1 MKNPDTSASQNIGQ
15 AAVHAYEEV
24 VPGYQSASAPGY
36 ESAAVPGYQEAV
48 PGYQEAVPGY
58 QETVTEYQAAVP
70 VYQSPAVPG
79 YQATAPVYQTEAVSG
94 YQTEAV
100 PGYQSATV
108 PGYQAT
114 VPGYRTEA
122 VPGYQTAIP
131 KYQSIRYSIG
141 HEPVITFVHEN
152 EGFTYDENDKGHRH
166 HGSVESP
173 VLEEGGDMFP
183 ESTSCCSNCPEGLT
197 CSLVFAIFA
206 AVLGMVNFGY
216 NTAVINAPQK
226 VIKDFITDVHYGRT
240 GSYLSEDTRDLIWSV
255 AVSIFAIGGM
265 VGGITGG
272 SVANKFGR
280 KGGLLMNNLMGLA
293 GAALMTFSKACGSF
307 EMLILGRLA
316 IGFNCGLSTA
326 LVPMYLSE
334 ISPVTLRG
342 GLGTLNQLGITVG
355 LLLSMILGI
364 NELLGTEEKW
374 PYLFGVAVIPAA
386 AQLLLL
392 PICPESPRYL
402 LITKQQEYS
411 ARKALERLRCTNHVD
426 DDLDEMRSE
435 ERAQGQEPQMS
446 VCQVMRCKSLHLPL
460 VIAVVMQLSQ
470 QLTGI
475 NAVFYY
481 STSLFIG
488 AGLSEAVSHYATM
501 GVGVIMVV
509 MTVVS
514 IPLMDRAGRRTLHLY
529 GLGGMFFCSIFIT
542 ISLLVKFLYEWV
554 TYLSVVSTLSFVV
567 FFAIGPGSIPWMITA
582 ELFSHGP
589 RPAAMSIAVFVNW
602 SANFL
607 VGLVFPQMQR
617 LFENY
622 SFLPFTGLLAIF
634 WIFTYRKVPE
644 TKNRTF
650 DEIAALFRRGGDE
663 EVVNVN
669 GLTAA
674 PMPQMKP
681 PPVVLHHH
689 HHPAAELV
697 ATTEEKNIETCKTK
711 F

>member
-1 MKNPDTSASQNIGQ
+1 MDNNGYDSSTEKSLNI
-15 AAVHAYEEV
+15 AVV
-24 VPGYQSASAPGY
+24 VQ
-36 ESAAVPGYQEAV
+36 
-48 PGYQEAVPGY
+48 
-58 QETVTEYQAAVP
+58 
-70 VYQSPAVPG
+70 
-79 YQATAPVYQTEAVSG
+79 
-94 YQTEAV
+94 
-100 PGYQSATV
+100 
-108 PGYQAT
+108 
-114 VPGYRTEA
+114 YRTMDASVNLSNLKEPIDGGKA
-122 VPGYQTAIP
+122 GF
-131 KYQSIRYSIG
+131 SIRGRSKY
-141 HEPVITFVHEN
+141 
-152 EGFTYDENDKGHRH
+152 
-166 HGSVESP
+166 
-173 VLEEGGDMFP
+173 
-183 ESTSCCSNCPEGLT
+183 GLT

-206 AVLGMVNFGY
+206 AVLGMVQFGY

-226 VIKDFITDVHYGRT
+226 VIQDFITSVHFART
-240 GSYLSEDTRDLIWSV
+240 GNHISDDNRDLIWSI

-272 SVANKFGR
+272 TIATKFGR
-280 KGGLLMNNLMGLA
+280 KGGLLLNNIMGVA
-293 GAALMTFSKACGSF
+293 GAALMTFSKACGSY

-316 IGFNCGLSTA
+316 IGFNCGLNTA

-342 GLGTLNQLGITVG
+342 GLGTLNQLGVTVG
-355 LLLSMILGI
+355 LLLSMVLGI
-364 NELLGTEEKW
+364 QDILGTEERW

-386 AQLLLL
+386 LQLLLL
-392 PICPESPRYL
+392 PLCPESPRFL

-411 ARKALERLRCTNHVD
+411 AREALEKLRCTVQVE
-426 DDLDEMRSE
+426 DDLEEMRNE
-435 ERAQGQEPQMS
+435 ERAQEQEPQMT
-446 VCQVMRCKSLHLPL
+446 VCQVMRNKSLQLPL
-460 VIAVVMQLSQ
+460 LIAIVMQLSQ

-481 STSLFIG
+481 STGLFMN

-509 MTVVS
+509 MTLVS

-542 ISLLVKFLYEWV
+542 ISLLVRFLYEWV

-602 SANFL
+602 SSNFL

-617 LFENY
+617 VFENY

-634 WIFTYRKVPE
+634 WIFSYRKVPE

-650 DEIAALFRRGGDE
+650 EEIAALFRRE

-669 GLTAA
+669 GLTTVV
-674 PMPQMKP
+674 QRK
-681 PPVVLHHH
+681 PPVVHHQS
-689 HHPAAELV
+689 PELV
-697 ATTEEKNIETCKTK
+697 AEEKNLETYGT
-711 F
+711 FLIWANGPRPDR

>member
-1 MKNPDTSASQNIGQ
+1 MEKDLEASRRL
-15 AAVHAYEEV
+15 
-24 VPGYQSASAPGY
+24 SS
-36 ESAAVPGYQEAV
+36 EAV
-48 PGYQEAVPGY
+48 VQYH
-58 QETVTEYQAAVP
+58 
-70 VYQSPAVPG
+70 
-79 YQATAPVYQTEAVSG
+79 ATDS
-94 YQTEAV
+94 
-100 PGYQSATV
+100 
-108 PGYQAT
+108 
-114 VPGYRTEA
+114 
-122 VPGYQTAIP
+122 
-131 KYQSIRYSIG
+131 SIKLPS
-141 HEPVITFVHEN
+141 HLS
-152 EGFTYDENDKGHRH
+152 
-166 HGSVESP
+166 GSVQGSGQEKP
-173 VLEEGGDMFP
+173 TQERNKF
-183 ESTSCCSNCPEGLT
+183 GLT

-206 AVLGMVNFGY
+206 AVLGMVQFGY

-226 VIKDFITDVHYGRT
+226 VIQEFISAVHMSRT
-240 GSYLSEDTRDLIWSV
+240 GNMISEDTRDLIWSI

-272 SVANKFGR
+272 SIATKFGR
-280 KGGLLMNNLMGLA
+280 KGGLLLNNIVGIA
-293 GAALMTFSKACGSF
+293 GAILMTFSKACGSF

-334 ISPVTLRG
+334 ISPISLRG
-342 GLGTLNQLGITVG
+342 GLGTLNQLGVTVG
-355 LLLSMILGI
+355 LLLSMVLGI
-364 NELLGTEEKW
+364 QTILGTEERW

-386 AQLLLL
+386 LQLLLL
-392 PICPESPRYL
+392 PLCPESPRYL

-411 ARKALERLRCTNHVD
+411 AREALEKLRCTVQVE
-426 DDLDEMRSE
+426 DDLEEMRNE
-435 ERAQGQEPQMS
+435 ERAQEQEPQMT
-446 VCQVMRCKSLHLPL
+446 VCQVMRNKSLQLPL
-460 VIAVVMQLSQ
+460 LIAIVMQLSQ

-481 STSLFIG
+481 STGLFMS

-509 MTVVS
+509 MTLVS

-529 GLGGMFFCSIFIT
+529 GLGGMFICSIFIT

-617 LFENY
+617 VFENY

-634 WIFTYRKVPE
+634 WIFSYRKVPE

-650 DEIAALFRRGGDE
+650 EEIAALFRRE

-669 GLTAA
+669 GLTTVV
-674 PMPQMKP
+674 QRK
-681 PPVVLHHH
+681 PPVVHHQS
-689 HHPAAELV
+689 AELV
-697 ATTEEKNIETCKTK
+697 TEEKNLETCKTK

>member
-1 MKNPDTSASQNIGQ
+1 
-15 AAVHAYEEV
+15 
-24 VPGYQSASAPGY
+24 
-36 ESAAVPGYQEAV
+36 
-48 PGYQEAVPGY
+48 
-58 QETVTEYQAAVP
+58 
-70 VYQSPAVPG
+70 
-79 YQATAPVYQTEAVSG
+79 
-94 YQTEAV
+94 
-100 PGYQSATV
+100 
-108 PGYQAT
+108 
-114 VPGYRTEA
+114 
-122 VPGYQTAIP
+122 
-131 KYQSIRYSIG
+131 
-141 HEPVITFVHEN
+141 
-152 EGFTYDENDKGHRH
+152 
-166 HGSVESP
+166 
-173 VLEEGGDMFP
+173 MFP
-183 ESTSCCSNCPEGLT
+183 PSTSCCSNCPEGLT

-206 AVLGMVNFGY
+206 AVLGMVQFGY

-226 VIKDFITDVHYGRT
+226 VIQDFITSVHFART
-240 GSYLSEDTRDLIWSV
+240 GNHISDDNRDLIWSI

-272 SVANKFGR
+272 TIATKFGR
-280 KGGLLMNNLMGLA
+280 KGGLLLNNIMGVA
-293 GAALMTFSKACGSF
+293 GAALMTFSKACGSY

-316 IGFNCGLSTA
+316 IGFNCGLNTA

-342 GLGTLNQLGITVG
+342 GLGTLNQLGVTVG
-355 LLLSMILGI
+355 LLLSMVLGI
-364 NELLGTEEKW
+364 QDILGTEERW

-386 AQLLLL
+386 LQLLLL
-392 PICPESPRYL
+392 PLCPESPRFL

-411 ARKALERLRCTNHVD
+411 AREALEKLRCTVQVE
-426 DDLDEMRSE
+426 DDLEEMRNE
-435 ERAQGQEPQMS
+435 ERAQEQEPQMT
-446 VCQVMRCKSLHLPL
+446 VCQVMRNKSLQLPL
-460 VIAVVMQLSQ
+460 LIAIVMQLSQ

-481 STSLFIG
+481 STGLFMN

-509 MTVVS
+509 MTLVS

-542 ISLLVKFLYEWV
+542 ISLLVRFLYEWV

-602 SANFL
+602 SSNFL

-617 LFENY
+617 VFENY

-634 WIFTYRKVPE
+634 WIFSYRKVPE

-650 DEIAALFRRGGDE
+650 EENRCLIPEGGGGQRQRADHGGAE
-663 EVVNVN
+663 ETT
-669 GLTAA
+669 GGTS
-674 PMPQMKP
+674 
-681 PPVVLHHH
+681 PV
-689 HHPAAELV
+689 PRAGGGG
-697 ATTEEKNIETCKTK
+697 EEPRDL
-711 F
+711 